1 MNKKTYSVTIIFM
14 AIILVAVCAVCLIRV
29 KGLESQLDSTAVLA
43 VERDEMA
50 AKLAES
56 ESYVGAIRTE
66 RDAVNNIL
74 TGIQSERDA
83 ANESLEAVQAE
94 RDAANA
100 IAEAVKTERDILYK
114 RLDEAYAR
122 IIELE
127 AQLGMEPT
135 VTALPEEIAL
145 IEEPTAEPTAE
156 ATEEP
161 TAEAT
166 EESAPE
172 ATEVPEVT
180 EVPETTEVPEATEI
194 PEATEEA
201 APEVTEEPA
210 AETDGEEAADDAE
223 GEADAE
229 PTEVPEEESKPKP
242 GH

>member
-1 MNKKTYSVTIIFM
+1 M
-14 AIILVAVCAVCLIRV
+14 AIILVAICAVCLIRV

-50 AKLAES
+50 ARLAES

-66 RDAVNNIL
+66 RDTVNNIL

-83 ANESLEAVQAE
+83 ANESLTAVQSE

-114 RLDEAYAR
+114 RLGEAYDR

-127 AQLGMEPT
+127 KQLGIEPT
-135 VTALPEEIAL
+135 VSALTAETVLT
-145 IEEPTAEPTAE
+145 EEPTAEPAVE
-156 ATEEP
+156 PTEEP
-161 TAEAT
+161 
-166 EESAPE
+166 APE
-172 ATEVPEVT
+172 ATEAPAAEVT
-180 EVPETTEVPEATEI
+180 EGTE
-194 PEATEEA
+194 
-201 APEVTEEPA
+201 PEVTEEPA
-210 AETDGEEAADDAE
+210 AEDAAETDGEETADGAE
-223 GEADAE
+223 GEAEAE

>member
-14 AIILVAVCAVCLIRV
+14 AIILVAICAVCLIRV

-50 AKLAES
+50 ARLAES

-66 RDAVNNIL
+66 RDTVNNIL

-83 ANESLEAVQAE
+83 ANESLTAVQSE

-114 RLDEAYAR
+114 RLGEAYDR

-127 AQLGMEPT
+127 KQLGIEPT
-135 VTALPEEIAL
+135 VSALTAETVLT
-145 IEEPTAEPTAE
+145 EEPTAEPAAE
-156 ATEEP
+156 PTEEPAAEP
-161 TAEAT
+161 TAEPT
-166 EESAPE
+166 EEPAPE
-172 ATEVPEVT
+172 ATEAPTAEVT
-180 EVPETTEVPEATEI
+180 EGTE
-194 PEATEEA
+194 
-201 APEVTEEPA
+201 PEVTEEPA
-210 AETDGEEAADDAE
+210 AEDAAETDGEETADGAE
-223 GEADAE
+223 GEAEAE

>member
-14 AIILVAVCAVCLIRV
+14 AIILVAICAVCLIRV

-66 RDAVNNIL
+66 RDAVNNVL
-74 TGIQSERDA
+74 TSIQTERDA

-100 IAEAVKTERDILYK
+100 IAEAAKTERDILYK

-127 AQLGMEPT
+127 AQLGLTPT
-135 VTALPEEIAL
+135 VTALPDEIAL
-145 IEEPTAEPTAE
+145 IEEPTAEVTAEPTAEPTEEPTAEPTADAEVTAEPTEEPAEESSEEADAEQEADAE

-161 TAEAT
+161 E
-166 EESAPE
+166 
-172 ATEVPEVT
+172 
-180 EVPETTEVPEATEI
+180 
-194 PEATEEA
+194 
-201 APEVTEEPA
+201 
-210 AETDGEEAADDAE
+210 DD
-223 GEADAE
+223 
-229 PTEVPEEESKPKP
+229 SKPTP